1 MLRKCKKTLPVIGMI
16 LLLSGLFGCGA
27 PEAQNPAPADPAPVE
42 TEEAVNE
49 DDPDEGMGDLIEDEE
64 IADDADVADNPQET
78 EEAGDSYEALYKKQT
93 EELQSQKMADR
104 FALVK
109 IDEDDIPELVAADSA
124 GSFDHENA
132 FIYTIHDGK
141 CALLCSAIT
150 GVDGASIAFCEGK
163 NIILQSGG
171 IAGATDAFSKI
182 EDGKLTEVFRAEMID
197 TLKTDAEDEEIYKY
211 SVNGKDADKKAY
223 IDELTKFTASCE
235 PLTRI
240 DYDGLN
246 TVTLKNEQDS
256 VWFEQTENHPFEK
269 VYF

>member
-1 MLRKCKKTLPVIGMI
+1 MLRKCKKTIPVIGMI

-27 PEAQNPAPADPAPVE
+27 PDGENPAAADPSPTE

-64 IADDADVADNPQET
+64 SADDTGETDDAQET
-78 EEAGDSYEALYKKQT
+78 GEAGNSYEALYKKQT
-93 EELQSQKMADR
+93 EELQSQKMADQ

-109 IDEDDIPELVAADSA
+109 IDDDDIPELVASDSA
-124 GSFDHENA
+124 GSFDHDNA

-141 CALLCSAIT
+141 CTLLCSAIT
-150 GVDGASIAFCEGK
+150 GVDGASIAFGEGK

-171 IAGATDAFSKI
+171 IAGAADVFSKI

-223 IDELTKFTASCE
+223 IDELAKFTASCE

>member
-27 PEAQNPAPADPAPVE
+27 PEGENPAAATPSPTE

-49 DDPDEGMGDLIEDEE
+49 DDPNEGMGDLIEEPEDTAEE
-64 IADDADVADNPQET
+64 ADKT
-78 EEAGDSYEALYKKQT
+78 EEAEESGDPYVALYRKQA
-93 EELQSQKMADR
+93 EELQSQKMADQ

-109 IDEDDIPELVAADSA
+109 IDDDDIPELVASDSA
-124 GSFDHENA
+124 GSFDHDNA
-132 FIYTIHDGK
+132 FIYTIHDGE
-141 CALLCSAIT
+141 CTLLCSAIT
-150 GVDGASIAFCEGK
+150 GVDGASIAFGEGK

-171 IAGATDAFSKI
+171 IAGATDVFSKI

-197 TLKTDAEDEEIYKY
+197 TFETDTEDEEIYKY

-223 IDELTKFTASCE
+223 IDELAKFTASCE